1 MTEEKVVVKNEQ
13 ELGELL
19 VKLGIISQKKL
30 DLLKVESAQTGR
42 PIKKILESLPEVS
55 KEDLTKALAITM
67 ELPYVDL
74 SKKKIDKAVLNIIN
88 RDIAEKYK
96 LVPFGKVGDF
106 LNVAMVDPNNIVA
119 IEYIEKK
126 TGLKLKPYFAS
137 EEGIKHVIEQYDD
150 YSVEVQNVIGNME
163 KPPEISL
170 KEEKDSAQ
178 KGSGEASVITQDAPI
193 TRALNTILE
202 YAAKSR
208 ASDIHIEPRDKEIKV
223 RYRID
228 GVLYNTMT
236 LPKHI
241 HPALVSRIKILSN
254 LKIDEHRVPQD
265 GRFQLSLEDREIDL
279 RISITPIVYGEKVVI
294 RLLDKSS
301 GIITLE
307 NLGIK
312 GRAFRIIEA
321 ATKKPNGM
329 ILSTGP
335 TGSGKSTSLYAI
347 LSKINQPSVN
357 IITIEDPVEYNVN
370 GVNQIQVNNAVGL
383 TFASGLRSILRQDP
397 DVIMVGEIR
406 DKETAELAVQS
417 ALTGHTVLSTLHT
430 NSAAGALPRL
440 LDMEIE
446 PFLIASTVNTVI
458 AQRLVRKICDHCKKE
473 YKASPAMTEA
483 IKKSLKNILPSKED
497 PKEKTKELGFDEL
510 PFSDENI
517 FKLYKGTGCEFCKNT
532 GYWGRTGVY
541 EIFSV
546 TEKIED
552 LITSNATSGD
562 IQEAAVK
569 EGMVTMRQDGFL
581 KALAGITTIE
591 EVVRTTTED

>member
-1 MTEEKVVVKNEQ
+1 MVVKNEKKL
-13 ELGELL
+13 EDFL
-19 VKLGIISQKKL
+19 VKLGLITQKQL
-30 DLLKVESAQTGR
+30 DLIKIESA
-42 PIKKILESLPEVS
+42 ESGKSVEQIVKNMPDIP
-55 KEDLTKALAITM
+55 KESLTKAIAVTM
-67 ELPYVDL
+67 GLPYVDL
-74 SKKKIDKAVLNIIN
+74 TQKKIDKAILNIIN
-88 RDIAEKYK
+88 KDIASKYK

-137 EEGIKHVIEQYDD
+137 EEGISFVTGQYDD

-163 KPPEISL
+163 KPPEINL
-170 KEEKDSAQ
+170 KEDEGK
-178 KGSGEASVITQDAPI
+178 KGDAAMITQDAPI

-208 ASDIHIEPRDKEIKV
+208 ASDIHIEPREKDIKV

-228 GVLYNTMT
+228 GILYNTMT

-241 HPALVSRIKILSN
+241 HPALVSRVKILSN

-265 GRFQLSLEDREIDL
+265 GRFQLNLEDREIDL

-294 RLLDKSS
+294 RLLDKTS

-312 GRAFRIIEA
+312 GRAFRIIEEG
-321 ATKKPNGM
+321 TKKPHGM

-347 LSKINQPSVN
+347 LSKINKPSVN
-357 IITIEDPVEYNVN
+357 IITVEDPVEYNID
-370 GVNQIQVNNAVGL
+370 GINQIQVNNAVGL

-417 ALTGHTVLSTLHT
+417 ALTGHSVLSTLHT

-440 LDMEIE
+440 LEMNIE
-446 PFLIASTVNTVI
+446 SFLIASTVNTVI
-458 AQRLVRKICDHCKKE
+458 AQRLVRKICDHCRVE
-473 YKASPAMTEA
+473 YEASPSLVKA
-483 IKKSLKNILPSKED
+483 IKSSLKGILPSKDD
-497 PKEKTKELGFDEL
+497 PKKKTQELGFDNL
-510 PFSDENI
+510 PFAEDEK
-517 FKLYKGTGCEFCKNT
+517 FKLYKGKGCDYCKNT

-541 EIFSV
+541 EIFGV
-546 TEKIED
+546 TQKIED
-552 LITSNATSGD
+552 LIIAKASSSD
-562 IQEAAVK
+562 IQETAIS

-581 KALAGITTIE
+581 KALAGITTLE
-591 EVVRTTTED
+591 EVVRTTTE